1 MAKDFVHLHVHT
13 QYSINNGLGCIRDYV
28 DKAISDG
35 MPGMAITDFGN
46 MFGIKEFHDYV
57 NRVNKRREKN
67 GEEPFKPI
75 FGCEMCVE
83 PNYHIILLAK
93 NYQGY
98 KNLVTL
104 VSNSFL
110 YENIG
115 EPQTNRS
122 YLMHHHEGLI
132 VLSGGISGEVATKLL
147 NGNISGAR
155 ETIEWYRSIFGD
167 DYYLEFQR
175 HEVKDVSVIANRE
188 LFRNQ
193 VKVNDLLLG
202 LAKKYGIKVVCT
214 NNVHFVEQE
223 QAEAHDIQLCI
234 ANNKELGDHERIRYS
249 KQEWFKTCDE
259 MSTIFEDEPETLS
272 NTIEI
277 LDKVEIYSLDQD
289 PKLPLYVVP
298 RDNEE
303 VKTGENDEPIEEYE
317 YLERLTFSRAYKKYG
332 EPLPPKVEERLKY
345 ELDVIKKRNYS
356 EYILIIEDF
365 ISAMRNRYCMIGP
378 GRSSVAGSLVTYCLG
393 ITKIDPLKY
402 DLLFERFI
410 NFNNLNRKVLP
421 YIYIDIEE
429 GGRIPALQYLEEK
442 NGECCCAHIVTFE
455 KFDTKSSIK
464 EVARVEGVP
473 SIVVNTLCEYIPYRL
488 PNYMKMSLSNAI
500 KCIPQLQEAESSH
513 SPELA
518 NTIKYA
524 KMLEGLIWGT
534 GVHSSGIIVS
544 PWPIQSYAPVFTT
557 EDPNKKGQTI
567 VCTQY
572 DEHYIEDTGLVKIDF
587 VELRTLTEIKKTL
600 RDIYFYHNKK
610 IDLDRI
616 PLDDPRT
623 FKLFQEGNV
632 IGLFEF
638 DSIEMAVN
646 LYKLHPTTF
655 EDLVALNVLSLPGIE
670 MFLPSYIARK
680 NGREEIKYDIP
691 CMERYLKDTC
701 GLLIYQEQLMN
712 LSRQLAGFTREES
725 DTLRKAMGKKKQEL
739 IDSLKPKF
747 LEGGKKKGHDPKILE
762 KIWKDWEKYGGYLYC
777 KAHFVC
783 YTWLA
788 YQTAYL
794 KAHFPAEYMSALL
807 RCRKDDVSELRKL
820 EKECDRLDIHP
831 L

>member
-1 MAKDFVHLHVHT
+1 MAKDFIHLHVHT
-13 QYSINNGLGCIRDYV
+13 QYSINNGLGSIRDYV

-35 MPGMAITDFGN
+35 MSGMAITDLGN

-57 NRVNKRREKN
+57 NWVNKKREKN

-83 PNYHIILLAK
+83 PDYHIILLAK
-93 NYQGY
+93 NHQGY
-98 KNLVTL
+98 ENLVRL
-104 VSNSFL
+104 VS
-110 YENIG
+110 Y
-115 EPQTNRS
+115 S
-122 YLMHHHEGLI
+122 YLFEHDGFPSTKRSLLKEYYEGLI
-132 VLSGGISGEVATKLL
+132 VLSGGLSGEVSAKLL
-147 NGNISGAR
+147 NENVSGAR
-155 ETIEWYRSIFGD
+155 EAIEWYRSIFNED
-167 DYYLEFQR
+167 FYLELQR

-188 LFRNQ
+188 IFRNQ

-202 LAKKYGIKVVCT
+202 LAKEYGVKVVCT

-223 QAEAHDIQLCI
+223 QAEAHEIQLCI
-234 ANNKELGDHERIRYS
+234 ANNKELGGHERIRYS
-249 KQEWFKTCDE
+249 KQEWFKTSNE
-259 MSTIFEDEPETLS
+259 MSEVFVDIPDALS
-272 NTIEI
+272 NTIDI
-277 LDKVEIYSLDQD
+277 QNKVEIYSLDRK
-289 PKLPLYVVP
+289 PELPDYEVP

-303 VKTGENDEPIEEYE
+303 VITIENDELIGEYE
-317 YLERLTFSRAYKKYG
+317 YLERLTFSGAYQIYG
-332 EPLPPKVEERLKY
+332 GTLPSEVEERLNY
-345 ELDVIKKRNYS
+345 ELRIIKNMNIARYF
-356 EYILIIEDF
+356 LIIEDI
-365 ISAMRNRYCMIGP
+365 ISAISKDYNMVGP
-378 GRSSVAGSLVTYCLG
+378 GRGSVAGSLVAYCLG
-393 ITKIDPLKY
+393 ITRIDPLKH
-402 DLLFERFI
+402 DLLFERFV
-410 NFNNLNRKVLP
+410 NQNRKVLP
-421 YIYIDIEE
+421 DIDIDLAKE
-429 GGRIPALQYLEEK
+429 GMHLAIKYLVDKYGKE
-442 NGECCCAHIVTFE
+442 NCAHIVTFE
-455 KFDTKSSIK
+455 KMDTKNTIK
-464 EVARVEGVP
+464 EVARVEGLPGKVA
-473 SIVVNTLCEYIPYRL
+473 NFLCGCIPYRL
-488 PNYMKMSLSNAI
+488 PNYMRISLSNAL
-500 KCIPQLQEAESSH
+500 KCIRELQEAESSK
-513 SPELA
+513 SLELA

-524 KMLEGLIWGT
+524 KMLEGTICGT
-534 GVHSSGIIVS
+534 GIHSSGIIVS
-544 PWPIQSYAPVFTT
+544 PWPVHLYAPVFTT
-557 EDPNKKGQTI
+557 DDPNKKGQSI

-572 DEHYIEDTGLVKIDF
+572 DHCGIEDTGLVKFDF
-587 VELRTLTEIKKTL
+587 FELRVLTEIKEAL
-600 RDIYFYHNKK
+600 YH
-610 IDLDRI
+610 ICGIVMDLEKI
-616 PLDDPRT
+616 PLDDPKT
-623 FKLFQEGNV
+623 FELLQEGSV

-638 DSIEMAVN
+638 DSIGMAIN

-701 GLLIYQEQLMN
+701 GILIYQEQLMN
-712 LSRQLAGFTREES
+712 LSRLLAGFTREES

-739 IDSLKPKF
+739 IDPLKPKF

-794 KAHFPAEYMSALL
+794 KAHYPERYMSALL